1 MKKILLLGLML
12 LGLGGVISVKAG
24 KLHATLG
31 TEWYCSASWNSS
43 TSTMSW
49 NGVWTP
55 PAGGF
60 GSFYFINT
68 GLPNGDITSYTKF
81 HATLSDFSENVD
93 HIWLRIKQG
102 DNNYADAQLVA
113 GENNIDLVALA
124 QANPN
129 VDFTQVTDITLWG
142 ANIPKDSYTI
152 DNEHP
157 ASVKIDNVYLQR
169 VQNVVNNSLKDEIT
183 DLSYLTAGNRFVI
196 ANTTGGA
203 IQAYVSNAAGAQET
217 SIASVTN
224 SMYYFFT
231 IEPLPALDINEDGT
245 NDDATYYRVAI
256 QNADGEAKPSAWWGD
271 NYVNHIGWGD
281 LWSTTCDE
289 KKEDG
294 YGRDGKFNA
303 VWTVEYE
310 SGQGFKFY
318 NPKNSKYMT
327 LRNTSSSVTYVK
339 LYKEIEF
346 DINTEFDKEDNA
358 ANDQIFAL
366 SKATGYN
373 TETGTI
379 TDGGWTFDT
388 PVDLSDWDYLVIT
401 TEESTPGEDTFIKI
415 TDKDG
420 KSVEKDQY
428 NSENQPQM
436 YFGRWNNHN
445 VACISM
451 DYLRIEKGLD
461 ISNITSLSFTGKSI
475 KISAVYLTDYQNTKL
490 GPARGRYNWY
500 VNGDVVR
507 EYSTAERFGT
517 ICLPYVA
524 SYAGAEIYSI
534 ASVNADGISLTKL
547 NGLMEAG
554 KPYIYKASDAG
565 GNLDGAHNVN
575 FFRADFDTYDVA
587 EPVENNGLI
596 GTFGDP
602 ADVEYV
608 PQGKNYYV
616 VGRADGDTEDKIF
629 RVDSE
634 VTLGANR
641 AYIDK
646 FKIADKA
653 AGSRTILLS
662 FDGAEEKDPT
672 AIESTEAVEVL
683 TDGVF
688 YDMSGREVSNL
699 TPGLYIVK
707 YGNVTKKV
715 MIK

>member
-1 MKKILLLGLML
+1 MKKLLLLGLML
-12 LGLGGVISVKAG
+12 LGLGGVVSVKAG
-24 KLHATLG
+24 NVYG
-31 TEWYCSASWNSS
+31 SCSVANACSWSPE
-43 TSTMSW
+43 THTMTFTGI
-49 NGVWTP
+49 NGWQIL
-55 PAGGF
+55 
-60 GSFYFINT
+60 YT
-68 GLPNGDITSYTKF
+68 GLPSGDITPYKKF
-81 HATLSDFSENVD
+81 HVTLSDMSDNINNVRLCVKD
-93 HIWLRIKQG
+93 VN
-102 DNNYADAQLVA
+102 DNTAWANLYE
-113 GENNIDLVALA
+113 GENNIDLIALA
-124 QANPN
+124 EAYPDC
-129 VDFTQVTDITLWG
+129 DFTNIKNNDITIWS
-142 ANIPKDSYTI
+142 PSSSVSTVDT
-152 DNEHP
+152 DHP
-157 ASVKIDNVYLQR
+157 AFVKIEDVYMQG
-169 VQNVVNNSLKDEIT
+169 VKNVVNNILKDEIT

-196 ANTTGGA
+196 ANTNGGA

-256 QNADGEAKPSAWWGD
+256 KNADGEAKPSSWWGD

-289 KKEDG
+289 NKEDG

-310 SGQGFKFY
+310 SGKGFKFY

-346 DINTEFDKEDNA
+346 NINSEFDKEDNA

-373 TETGTI
+373 AETNTI
-379 TDGGWTFDT
+379 TNGGWTFDT

-428 NSENQPQM
+428 NTENQPQM

-602 ADVEYV
+602 TAVEYV

-616 VGRADGDTEDKIF
+616 VGRAAGDTEDKIF

-646 FKIADKA
+646 SKIADKA

>member
-1 MKKILLLGLML
+1 ML
-12 LGLGGVISVKAG
+12 LGLGGVVSVKAG
-24 KLHATLG
+24 NVYG
-31 TEWYCSASWNSS
+31 SCSVANACSWSPE
-43 TSTMSW
+43 THTMTFTGI
-49 NGVWTP
+49 NGWQIL
-55 PAGGF
+55 
-60 GSFYFINT
+60 YT
-68 GLPNGDITSYTKF
+68 GLPSGDITPYKKF
-81 HATLSDFSENVD
+81 HVTLSDMSDNINNVRLCVKD
-93 HIWLRIKQG
+93 VN
-102 DNNYADAQLVA
+102 DNTAWANLYE
-113 GENNIDLVALA
+113 GENNIDLIALA
-124 QANPN
+124 EAYPDC
-129 VDFTQVTDITLWG
+129 DFTNIKNNDITIWS
-142 ANIPKDSYTI
+142 PSSSVSTVDT
-152 DNEHP
+152 DHP
-157 ASVKIDNVYLQR
+157 AFVKIEDVYMQG
-169 VQNVVNNSLKDEIT
+169 VKNVVNNILKDEIT

-196 ANTTGGA
+196 ANTNGGA

-256 QNADGEAKPSAWWGD
+256 KNADGEAKPSSWWGD

-289 KKEDG
+289 NKEDG

-310 SGQGFKFY
+310 SGKGFKFY

-346 DINTEFDKEDNA
+346 NINSEFDKEDNA

-373 TETGTI
+373 AETNTI
-379 TDGGWTFDT
+379 TNGGWTFDT

-428 NSENQPQM
+428 NTENQPQM

-554 KPYIYKASDAG
+554 KPSSYKASDAG

-602 ADVEYV
+602 TAVEYV

-616 VGRADGDTEDKIF
+616 VGRAAGDTEDKIF

-646 FKIADKA
+646 SKIADKA

-688 YDMSGREVSNL
+688 YDLSGREVSNL